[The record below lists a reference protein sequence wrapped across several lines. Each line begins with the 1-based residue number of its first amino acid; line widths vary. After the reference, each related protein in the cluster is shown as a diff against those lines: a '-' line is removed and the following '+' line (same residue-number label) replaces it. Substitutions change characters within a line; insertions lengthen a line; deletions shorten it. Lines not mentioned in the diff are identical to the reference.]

1 MNRHHDLQRSL
12 RIIGQFEKLNLP
24 NLGVDEAHIKS
35 LHRFSQLIEHVGKEY
50 SKFKASPPIG
60 RDIPPIA
67 GLLLSMTL

>member
-24 NLGVDEAHIKS
+24 NLGVDEAYIKS